1 MKTNQR
7 KKKPR
12 GRLFDS
18 KGTGNGGRL
27 SIREVF
33 FGCPS
38 KHTSM
43 FLLLP
48 NWANLSNAHQL
59 KNVLVLFLITI
70 SLPPNLVTHWCDGQC
85 TGLRVERPGF
95 ETWPGQCVVF
105 LGKTIY
111 SDSAPLKA
119 TLNLEPVLL
128 CVPHLHCESD
138 LKKLFT
144 ILITLLRPTLNTD
157 GHGNTKKSN

>member
-1 MKTNQR
+1 M
-7 KKKPR
+7 

-27 SIREVF
+27 SIREAF

-59 KNVLVLFLITI
+59 KNVLGLFLITI
-70 SLPPNLVTHWCDGQC
+70 SLPPNLVTHWCNGQC

-119 TLNLEPVLL
+119 TLNLEPRSVVCPAPSLWKRF
-128 CVPHLHCESD
+128 
-138 LKKLFT
+138 KKLFT